1 MQGTDLYV
9 IYELCFFLFMMACI
23 LCFSW
28 IRYEK
33 WYVCASVCMCRYLCG
48 VQMYMYGVSGV
59 CMRDVFMQ
67 VCICVFI
74 YICTGLSKALDDWC
88 QAKGGLEESVAFSW
102 QFLRVDLRKEGV
114 KPWPNTVCMYVCI
127 CDSLSFICMCM
138 YVFCVHVCMC
148 VCTFVCCDICMYMC
162 MYYIY
167 EYAFNL
173 VLNCHNF
180 FVQFHFRH
188 GLKAHRSC
196 AFVNCVHV

>member
-1 MQGTDLYV
+1 
-9 IYELCFFLFMMACI
+9 MMACI

-127 CDSLSFICMCM
+127 CDSLSLSFICMCM
-138 YVFCVHVCMC
+138 YSS
-148 VCTFVCCDICMYMC
+148 DITVASFSHITKCKLTHDTYQTGITYTIKC
-162 MYYIY
+162 Q
-167 EYAFNL
+167 
-173 VLNCHNF
+173 CH
-180 FVQFHFRH
+180 HH
-188 GLKAHRSC
+188 ICIRSP
-196 AFVNCVHV
+196 